1 MRVYIIRHGESEN
14 NFKKLWT
21 GWLNIHLTEK
31 GTKDAEKAREFLKD
45 VKFDKV
51 FSSDLQRAIE
61 TTEIAL
67 PNYEYE
73 TSSLLREINVGN
85 IAGKPVSILTL
96 EERKDAVINGYAAY
110 GGETKAEITER
121 VIKFKKELENMSFE
135 RVALVSHAGWLRGFF
150 DEVVGTILP
159 RTNIMCLNC
168 AIGIFEYE
176 KGIWKLHS
184 WINLD

>member
-31 GTKDAEKAREFLKD
+31 GEQDAKKAREFLKD

-67 PNYEYE
+67 PDYEYE

-121 VIKFKKELENMSFE
+121 VRKFKKELENT
-135 RVALVSHAGWLRGFF
+135 ALILVINSRCLKRFLKNARKLSLPKIS
-150 DEVVGTILP
+150 EVK
-159 RTNIMCLNC
+159 RCL
-168 AIGIFEYE
+168 
-176 KGIWKLHS
+176 KK
-184 WINLD
+184 